1 MPTTITNVVA
11 KSLTGATGTPAGIDG
26 RENYRTRSVIR
37 PNVGDTERAL
47 SAVGGAGLIAYG

>member
-37 PNVGDTERAL
+37 PNVGDTERCCPP
-47 SAVGGAGLIAYG
+47 SAGPG